1 MAVAIDACIL
11 SQFLFEHCGELID
24 FNTGKAIKHARER
37 IDGLI
42 HKVEQEREY
51 VVIPT
56 PALSEAPVVVAPN
69 VQEYLDI
76 LHSQA
81 CFKIVGFG
89 ERAAVEVALRAKVA
103 LSAHDKKEAV
113 KSAWNKVKYDRQI
126 VAIARCE
133 NVSAIYSA
141 DRDIHTHARLWGMA
155 VFNACD
161 LPVPPHQGRLAFV
174 STQPEAAPTQNQTPT
189 KQNSPKETKD

>member
-42 HKVEQEREY
+42 QKVERERDY

-56 PALSEAPVVVAPN
+56 PALSEALVVVAPD
-69 VQEYLDI
+69 VQKYLEI

-89 ERAAVEVALRAKVA
+89 ERAAVEVALRAKAA
-103 LSAHDKKEAV
+103 LGAHDKKEAV

-126 VAIARCE
+126 VAIAKCE

-141 DRDIHTHARLWGMA
+141 DRDIHSHAKLWGMS

-161 LPVPPHQGRLAFV
+161 LTVPVHQPKLAF
-174 STQPEAAPTQNQTPT
+174 APSQSETVTSQAQEPTP
-189 KQNSPKETKD
+189 KDEPKGKKE